1 MCTCVYQWVQKY
13 VSLLYKIRGREK
25 YLMKY
30 ILLLRKNI
38 CLSDTAF
45 LWCSKLSKRINRC
58 HAHNIRV
65 DIIILLT

>member
-30 ILLLRKNI
+30 ILLLRKI
-38 CLSDTAF
+38 FAF
-45 LWCSKLSKRINRC
+45 QIQPFSGAPNCPKELTDDML
-58 HAHNIRV
+58 
-65 DIIILLT
+65 II